1 VHGDSIYFD
10 EEKKYA
16 SISNNIKII
25 DNKEKLVLTGDY
37 GELFEEKDSA
47 IITKNPLAINIL
59 KRDSLFVKADTLYSV
74 GKEAARTMKGIR
86 NVKFLQGNFSGKA
99 DFIEIKKSLG
109 LTIMERK
116 EISEKDLQIFTESE
130 INKKNPVLWDNYSQI
145 SGDKIIFTENLDTN
159 ELDSIKITNN
169 VFILEKDSIS
179 ESNFNQIKGLKLD
192 GKFLDNKLKNAV
204 INQNAELIY
213 YMYNDKNNLIG
224 IDKAISSSIQ
234 IHFNNKSIDEI
245 VFITDPE
252 GILYPENFLD
262 PNETILNGFIDR
274 SDEKISNKSDLIE
287 KQI

>member
-1 VHGDSIYFD
+1 
-10 EEKKYA
+10 
-16 SISNNIKII
+16 
-25 DNKEKLVLTGDY
+25 
-37 GELFEEKDSA
+37 
-47 IITKNPLAINIL
+47 
-59 KRDSLFVKADTLYSV
+59 
-74 GKEAARTMKGIR
+74 M
-86 NVKFLQGNFSGKA
+86 
-99 DFIEIKKSLG
+99 
-109 LTIMERK
+109 
-116 EISEKDLQIFTESE
+116 
-130 INKKNPVLWDNYSQI
+130 
-145 SGDKIIFTENLDTN
+145 DTN

-179 ESNFNQIKGLKLD
+179 KSNFNQIKGLKLD

-234 IHFNNKSIDEI
+234 IQFNNKSIDEI

>member
-1 VHGDSIYFD
+1 
-10 EEKKYA
+10 
-16 SISNNIKII
+16 
-25 DNKEKLVLTGDY
+25 
-37 GELFEEKDSA
+37 
-47 IITKNPLAINIL
+47 
-59 KRDSLFVKADTLYSV
+59 
-74 GKEAARTMKGIR
+74 MKGIR

-234 IHFNNKSIDEI
+234 IQFNNKSIDEI